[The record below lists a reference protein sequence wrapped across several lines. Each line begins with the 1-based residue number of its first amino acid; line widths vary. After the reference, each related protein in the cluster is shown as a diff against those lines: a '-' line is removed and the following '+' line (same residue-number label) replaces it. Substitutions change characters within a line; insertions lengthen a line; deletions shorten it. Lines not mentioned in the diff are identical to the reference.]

1 MNSPGSIRW
10 STSFGYFKAR
20 GVPRIIGW
28 EMPSTNPNGSLGFVG
43 RVGDWQGSEFYDAY
57 INAAFL
63 RPGALGCDTL
73 EKLLLTFVVQQKQRV
88 GGLVG
93 GSSPTPIVR
102 CVLLDVAE

>member
-1 MNSPGSIRW
+1 MVDVVRVFQGAWRSPDHWLGDAVDESKRFPWVRW
-10 STSFGYFKAR
+10 
-20 GVPRIIGW
+20 W
-28 EMPSTNPNGSLGFVG
+28 
-43 RVGDWQGSEFYDAY
+43 VGDWQSSEFYDAY

-63 RPGALGCDTL
+63 RPSALGCDTL

-102 CVLLDVAE
+102 GVFLDVAE